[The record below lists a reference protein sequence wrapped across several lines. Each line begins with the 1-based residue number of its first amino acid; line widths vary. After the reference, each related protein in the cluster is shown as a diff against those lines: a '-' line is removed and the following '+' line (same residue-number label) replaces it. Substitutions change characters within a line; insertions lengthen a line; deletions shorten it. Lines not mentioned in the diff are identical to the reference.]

1 MSLSTEELEN
11 FLELENKITPKPWQM
26 IMVLSDDSDE
36 TYLLKHTNHIT
47 GKVYYIPHVAEDV
60 AFIAQARI
68 IAPQAVRELIEA
80 RELLCNH
87 LIELQECRKT
97 LSAYGHSSNWMAEID
112 RLIKRTREYLGE

>member
-1 MSLSTEELEN
+1 VSKLSTEELTN
-11 FLELENKITPKPWQM
+11 LLELEKQYSPYVCIGEQKQEEINERYKSQLFTI
-26 IMVLSDDSDE
+26 
-36 TYLLKHTNHIT
+36 
-47 GKVYYIPHVAEDV
+47 G
-60 AFIAQARI
+60 
-68 IAPQAVRELIEA
+68 PQAVRELLEA